1 MTNAERI
8 EENNAEL
15 REAIEMANNL
25 PDATDCVS
33 IGNVKIDDSGHLII
47 TYTNG
52 TSADVGK
59 VVGKDGKDGKD
70 GTNATTT
77 AVATQQTNGL
87 MSAKDK
93 KKLDNVIRQI
103 ESGYRFTEISS
114 GVVDGGN
121 LYIGNTYDSVIFLDW
136 DYNEVTMGAL
146 IDTVRALCDELGVSA
161 PFSSGYSLRRNRSVE
176 QTDEPTDEPTDDPS
190 EK

>member
-15 REAIEMANNL
+15 REAIEMANSL
-25 PDATDCVS
+25 PDATNCVS
-33 IGNVKIDDSGHLII
+33 ISNVEIDDSGHLII

-77 AVATQQTNGL
+77 AVATQQTKGL
-87 MSAKDK
+87 MSAADK
-93 KKLDNVIRQI
+93 KKLDNVIIQYSNGRTDI
-103 ESGYRFTEISS
+103 RTDTD
-114 GVVDGGN
+114 DGGY
-121 LYIGNTYDSVIFLDW
+121 LYLGAMYDTVVVHDW
-136 DYNEVTMGAL
+136 DYNEVYMGAL
-146 IDTVRALCDELGVSA
+146 IDTVRTLCDAVGVS
-161 PFSSGYSLRRNRSVE
+161 PFSSTFSLRRNRSE
-176 QTDEPTDEPTDDPS
+176 EPTNETS
-190 EK
+190 ESSES